1 MERKLFRSAIAKLWF
16 RYLVSVKHW
25 GFSNDVNSAVH
36 SEDMGYRSDIIE
48 VALEVDA
55 QKAMSDLLKRFHDC
69 KV

>member
-1 MERKLFRSAIAKLWF
+1 
-16 RYLVSVKHW
+16 LVSVKHW

-55 QKAMSDLLKRFHDC
+55 QKAMSDFLKRFHDC
-69 KV
+69 KVCAHFFDRQQVAMIY